1 MVQDAAMRTHIIAIL
16 IGALLGTA
24 TSAESIR
31 PTTVRTG
38 KARPD
43 GALVCPTLAAVAFAT
58 EQLRR
63 GSSPPDLKI
72 LRCALLPEG
81 TSMTIEEGD
90 RGAIVTAET
99 MFGTVVR
106 GVTDLTTVDVDS
118 PGR

>member
-24 TSAESIR
+24 TLAESIL
-31 PTTVRTG
+31 PTVRTG
-38 KARPD
+38 RARPD

-99 MFGTVVR
+99 MFGTIVR